1 MELLE
6 ERQTRG
12 FERAAIASGVQ
23 KRICFLDPADRKL
36 LELTVSGR
44 LTRREAGMLV
54 GLSSGTVTRR
64 VRRILNLLHDPIIVA
79 LIDYGPLLPEL
90 YREVG
95 LGFFLRRQ
103 SYKELAAQYG
113 LPRRRLTHIVQY
125 IRIWHETSRRRGA
138 TTTSNK
144 LRGAGAASAEV

>member
-12 FERAAIASGVQ
+12 FDRAGVASGVQ
-23 KRICFLDPADRKL
+23 KRILFLDPSDRKL
-36 LELTVSGR
+36 LELTVSGK

-79 LIDYGPLLPEL
+79 LVDYGALLPEL

-95 LGFFLRRQ
+95 LGFFLRKQ
-103 SYKELAAQYG
+103 SYKQLEAEYQLSRYT
-113 LPRRRLTHIVQY
+113 LERMVQY
-125 IRIWHETSRRRGA
+125 IRVWHETSRATKQRGG
-138 TTTSNK
+138 K
-144 LRGAGAASAEV
+144 R

>member
-12 FERAAIASGVQ
+12 FERAGVASGLE
-23 KRICFLDPADRKL
+23 KRILFLAPLDRKL
-36 LELTVSGR
+36 LELTVSGK

-64 VRRILNLLHDPIIVA
+64 VRRILDRLHDPIIVA
-79 LIDYGPLLPEL
+79 LVDYGPLLPEL

-95 LGFFLRRQ
+95 LGFFLRKQ
-103 SYKELAAQYG
+103 SYKQLEAEYQLSRYT
-113 LPRRRLTHIVQY
+113 LERMVQY
-125 IRIWHETSRRRGA
+125 IRVWHETSRAPRQRG
-138 TTTSNK
+138 
-144 LRGAGAASAEV
+144 RQASAV